1 MNAVLELRDF
11 NGVCI
16 VGEVHILEDLS
27 SDPVYSSQCGNN
39 LLIVI
44 TVCVLKLSELKV
56 SGFYV
61 CDRVIL
67 VCLNLILKVEGNDH

>member
-27 SDPVYSSQCGNN
+27 SDPVYSSLCVNN

-56 SGFYV
+56 SGLYV
-61 CDRVIL
+61 CGRVIL